1 MKGQTEHPGI
11 GISKKKKN
19 PQEKKF
25 HEGLNLN
32 TIYLLFNLELFHIQ
46 GFNYIRCLG
55 PSPNG
60 NTPPVPFHC
69 FRHPI
74 RYTDWT
80 RGARK
85 VKSPTATT
93 HILLMLFIDRFIQN
107 INFYSGSATCFFFS
121 VKIRVFKTDSQLI
134 RLKTQVINFSRIT
147 EF

>member
-1 MKGQTEHPGI
+1 MRLEIWNPGI
-11 GISKKKKN
+11 GISKKKVPWKDKQN
-19 PQEKKF
+19 TLELAFQKKKKPIEKF

-121 VKIRVFKTDSQLI
+121 VKIRVFKTDS
-134 RLKTQVINFSRIT
+134 
-147 EF
+147 